1 MVMSCRFILP
11 VLLPMNSTRVLLI
24 DDDPALL
31 EALTETVELFL
42 PHAKVHT
49 AASAVAALDLLQTST
64 YAAIISD
71 ISMPDL
77 NGLAVVRY
85 IKKHHVGIP
94 IILISAAPS
103 MIEKSRESGAFAV
116 IAKPFDRRHLKRVL
130 NLAIRYGPLSGRIER
145 GLAMT
150 HTRIEELL
158 ALQAR
163 VQKQITLNQ
172 SVLEGRTARMRARQD
187 S

>member
-1 MVMSCRFILP
+1 MSCRIILP
-11 VLLPMNSTRVLLI
+11 VLLPMNATRILLI

-31 EALTETVELFL
+31 EALTETVKLFV
-42 PHAKVHT
+42 PDAKVHT
-49 AASAVAALDLLQTST
+49 AASAPAALDILQASRF
-64 YAAIISD
+64 AAIISD
-71 ISMPDL
+71 ISMPDM
-77 NGLAVVRY
+77 NGLALVRE
-85 IKKHHVGIP
+85 IKKHHMGIP
-94 IILISAAPS
+94 IVLISASPS
-103 MIEKSRESGAFAV
+103 MIEKCRDGGAFAV
-116 IAKPFDRRHLKRVL
+116 LAKPFDRRHLKRVL

-150 HTRIEELL
+150 HTRIEQLL

-172 SVLEGRTARMRARQD
+172 SVLEGRTARMRSRQD